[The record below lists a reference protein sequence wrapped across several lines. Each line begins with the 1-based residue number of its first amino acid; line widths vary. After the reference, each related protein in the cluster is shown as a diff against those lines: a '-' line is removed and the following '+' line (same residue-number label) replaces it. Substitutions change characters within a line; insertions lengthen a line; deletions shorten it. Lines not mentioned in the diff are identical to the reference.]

1 MWTPSP
7 GTKVPNRQVSTKAG
21 QYHPQRLEVFGWI
34 AGYQRRG
41 FAEED
46 EVSVHAAELMGR
58 LYDLLDASGYGDHDL
73 DVLLVRLVF
82 IMFADDT
89 SVWEK
94 TNGQRNGPGRRLAA
108 PRSEAD
114 IGERLLRPRR
124 DRPSAAGA
132 SLRARKRAAYS
143 AARSSRALARWYT
156 FSVVKPNCSNRVP
169 AGAEAP

>member
-58 LYDLLDASGYGDHDL
+58 LYDLLDASGYGGHGL
-73 DVLLVRLVF
+73 GVLLVRLVF

-94 TNGQRNGPGRRLAA
+94 TNGQRNAPGRRLAA
-108 PRSEAD
+108 PRSEA
-114 IGERLLRPRR
+114 RHRR
-124 DRPSAAGA
+124 TLPALQEDGPSAA
-132 SLRARKRAAYS
+132 
-143 AARSSRALARWYT
+143 
-156 FSVVKPNCSNRVP
+156 
-169 AGAEAP
+169 